1 MESTNELVTAAEAR
15 AEGLSLDGVSDN
27 RCITKKQFNDNLP
40 GGISEDDLSLL
51 ANTIGNGIAVL
62 VVNNTSTTISC
73 TMVVNNRATAQNETT
88 TFDSDPHSIKVLKYT
103 GTFVVMTLLA
113 NHKVTANAFAS
124 IFNAASSSYVQ
135 LKKSNVSDTR
145 FQVGNPNFLLQ
156 GGVMLVSFK
165 GV

>member
-1 MESTNELVTAAEAR
+1 MTTYLV
-15 AEGLSLDGVSDN
+15 G
-27 RCITKKQFNDNLP
+27 

-88 TFDSDPHSIKVLKYT
+88 TFDSDPHSIKVLEYT
-103 GTFVVMTLLA
+103 GTFVVMTLSA

-124 IFNAASSSYVQ
+124 IFNAAGSSYVQ

-156 GGVMLVSFK
+156 GGVMLVSFN